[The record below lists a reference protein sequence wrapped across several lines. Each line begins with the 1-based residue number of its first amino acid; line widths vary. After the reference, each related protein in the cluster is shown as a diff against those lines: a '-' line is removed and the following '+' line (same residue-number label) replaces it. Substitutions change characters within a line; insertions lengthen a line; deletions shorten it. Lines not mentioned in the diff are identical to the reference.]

1 MNAGFLFLL
10 AHRVAECFVNKQFS
24 DKTMI
29 LMKNLDFYK
38 SLPGEQHWFWM
49 AAALADGAQIAH
61 RLVVLL
67 LVVDEGRA
75 VRPRPVAA
83 VALVRVLPRV
93 PPSVVYQVVRA
104 L

>member
-1 MNAGFLFLL
+1 
-10 AHRVAECFVNKQFS
+10 
-24 DKTMI
+24 
-29 LMKNLDFYK
+29 
-38 SLPGEQHWFWM
+38 M
-49 AAALADGAQIAH
+49 ATALADSAKIAH
-61 RLVVLL
+61 WLVVLL

-83 VALVRVLPRV
+83 VALVRVFPRV

>member
-1 MNAGFLFLL
+1 
-10 AHRVAECFVNKQFS
+10 
-24 DKTMI
+24 
-29 LMKNLDFYK
+29 
-38 SLPGEQHWFWM
+38 M
-49 AAALADGAQIAH
+49 AAALADCPQIVH
-61 RLVVLL
+61 GLVVLL

-93 PPSVVYQVVRA
+93 PSSVVYQVVRA